1 MTNDSDFTINQIMQ
15 ALTGDEPVSIPMLY
29 QLTDL
34 TPDDMDQFCSSWS
47 GLNQERRRVIIRHLA
62 DISEHNFQVDFSA
75 VFSHC
80 LGDSEP
86 EVRKASLDGLWDTDR
101 QSLIKPIIRAM
112 ESDPENEVKALA
124 AATLGHFVLM
134 GEWQQIPYSSIE
146 PIVEA
151 LIAQVEKDEVAVSV
165 RRAALES
172 LGAASHPRVA
182 SLIEEAYDGGDPD
195 MQISS
200 VYAMGKSADKRW
212 LPVVAGEMLNPT
224 IEMRIE
230 AARASGEIGGSDFVP
245 NLGELVW
252 DEDVE
257 VQLAAVAALGEIGGE
272 LAMRILEELVEDP
285 EAADIQDATVEA
297 LEQASWTESD
307 FDFSLLDW
315 ENDLDDQTSPST

>member
-1 MTNDSDFTINQIMQ
+1 MANEYDLTIEQIIE
-15 ALTGDEPVSIPMLY
+15 ALNGDEPVSIPMLY

-34 TPDDMDQFCSSWS
+34 TPDDMDHFCSGWS
-47 GLNQERRRVIIRHLA
+47 GIKQDRRRIIIRHLA
-62 DISEHNFQVDFSA
+62 DISEHNFQVDFSS

-101 QSLIKPIIRAM
+101 LSLIQPIIRVM
-112 ESDPENEVKALA
+112 ENDPDDDVKALA

-134 GEWQQIPYSSIE
+134 GEWQQIPYTNIE

-151 LIAQVEKDEVAVSV
+151 LIAQVENEEVVIPV

-182 SLIEEAYDGGDPD
+182 SLIEEAYDGGDLD

-200 VYAMGKSADKRW
+200 IYAMGKSADKRW
-212 LPVVAGEMLNPT
+212 LNVVNDEMLNPFH
-224 IEMRIE
+224 EMRIE

-245 NLGELVW
+245 NLGELAW
-252 DEDVE
+252 DEDIE
-257 VQLAAVAALGEIGGE
+257 VQLAAVTALGEIGGE
-272 LAMRILEELVEDP
+272 LAMRMLEELVQDP
-285 EAADIQDATVEA
+285 EAARIQDAAIEA
-297 LEQASWTESD
+297 LEQASWLESD
-307 FDFSLLDW
+307 IDFSLFDW
-315 ENDLDDQTSPST
+315 ENDLDDDAFPSA

>member
-1 MTNDSDFTINQIMQ
+1 MENEYDLTIDQIMQ

-29 QLTDL
+29 QLSDL
-34 TPDDMDQFCSSWS
+34 NPDDMDQFCSNWS
-47 GLNQERRRVIIRHLA
+47 GLKQERRRVIIRHLA
-62 DISEHNFQVDFSA
+62 DISEQDFQVDFSS

-80 LGDSEP
+80 LGDTEP

-101 QSLIKPIIRAM
+101 LSLIEPIIRVM
-112 ESDPENEVKALA
+112 ENDPDNDVKALA

-134 GEWQQIPYSSIE
+134 GEWQQIPYASID

-151 LIAQVEKDEVAVSV
+151 LIAQVENENVVVPV

-212 LPVVAGEMLNPT
+212 LPVVNDEMLNST
-224 IEMRIE
+224 TEMRIE

-245 NLGELVW
+245 NLAELVW

-257 VQLAAVAALGEIGGE
+257 VQLAAVTALGEIGGE

-285 EAADIQDATVEA
+285 EAADIQDAVVEA
-297 LEQASWTESD
+297 LEQASWVESD
-307 FDFSLLDW
+307 FDFSLFDW
-315 ENDLDDQTSPST
+315 ENDLDDETFPSA